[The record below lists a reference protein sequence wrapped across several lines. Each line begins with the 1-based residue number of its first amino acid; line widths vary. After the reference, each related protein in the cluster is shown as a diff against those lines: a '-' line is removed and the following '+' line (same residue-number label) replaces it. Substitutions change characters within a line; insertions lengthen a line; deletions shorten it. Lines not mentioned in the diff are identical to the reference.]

1 MSEELTDVRSK
12 VSRRTD
18 KALSA
23 FSRAR
28 GLEKSELIREVLTK
42 YADEQIHG
50 AMVVQR
56 LLRDEGVLGE
66 LEGLTGESQGL
77 AGESQGMSGRR

>member
-1 MSEELTDVRSK
+1 MCEELVDTRSK
-12 VSRRTD
+12 VSKRTD

-42 YADEQIHG
+42 WVDEQIHG
-50 AMVVQR
+50 AIVVQR
-56 LLRDEGVLGE
+56 LLRDEGVI
-66 LEGLTGESQGL
+66 GESEGV
-77 AGESQGMSGRR
+77 AGEAQGKPGKRA

>member
-1 MSEELTDVRSK
+1 MCEELVDTRSK
-12 VSRRTD
+12 VSKRTD

-42 YADEQIHG
+42 WADEQIHG
-50 AMVVQR
+50 AIVVQR

-66 LEGLTGESQGL
+66 SEGL
-77 AGESQGMSGRR
+77 AGEVQGKPGKRS